1 MVSKTIQHD
10 FYVFPF
16 FRNETKNSLFFVFV
30 LPLHTSR
37 LDPLLGSGSEDEE
50 DDEPAHHIRGGGLG
64 LGALVGLGGNGPDSL
79 GALGPSDMSVQSA
92 NSDSKM
98 TQDDSDQVSHLHKS
112 FVNKTNRKRH
122 QSDRFDHSMSMCYK
136 ISSRFFT
143 NKGFNRW

>member
-1 MVSKTIQHD
+1 MVSKAIQHD
-10 FYVFPF
+10 FYVFF
-16 FRNETKNSLFFVFV
+16 FFSKRNEIRFFVFV
-30 LPLHTSR
+30 LPLHTFR

-98 TQDDSDQVSHLHKS
+98 TQDDSDQVSY
-112 FVNKTNRKRH
+112 RYIAR
-122 QSDRFDHSMSMCYK
+122 Q
-136 ISSRFFT
+136 
-143 NKGFNRW
+143 

>member
-1 MVSKTIQHD
+1 MVLKTIQM
-10 FYVFPF
+10 VFFSLLFCVF
-16 FRNETKNSLFFVFV
+16 FLSQ
-30 LPLHTSR
+30 

-98 TQDDSDQVSHLHKS
+98 TQDDSDQVSLMPFFFNHLNIVLLFHAY
-112 FVNKTNRKRH
+112 T
-122 QSDRFDHSMSMCYK
+122 D
-136 ISSRFFT
+136 
-143 NKGFNRW
+143 